1 MRGIVNIVIGVVMII
16 GGLSGG
22 LVLRGTH
29 SGVGLAVVGVVIAG
43 IGVFRLVNR
52 G

>member
-1 MRGIVNIVIGVVMII
+1 MRGIVNIVIGIVFII

-22 LVLRGTH
+22 LVMRGTH
-29 SGVGLAVVGVVIAG
+29 SGVGLAVVGG
-43 IGVFRLVNR
+43 FLCLLRVFRMVR